1 LAASFDAPHDVPATH
16 RTTQFAAVQG
26 VPYNAIVGGTPL
38 KLCIMVDAE
47 DSTYAVPRKPRSM
60 EPVLAHIQTH
70 IAEPLSLERL
80 AALTGLSIWRFA
92 TVFRERVGMPPH
104 RYVSQLRVK
113 HAQALLRKGVSV
125 ASVASEA
132 GFYDQSHLA
141 RRFKRECGMTPT
153 QYQSESRGEA

>member
-1 LAASFDAPHDVPATH
+1 
-16 RTTQFAAVQG
+16 
-26 VPYNAIVGGTPL
+26 
-38 KLCIMVDAE
+38 MVDA
-47 DSTYAVPRKPRSM
+47 DLSTGACSRKTRSM
-60 EPVLAHIQTH
+60 EPVLAHIRAH

-80 AALTGLSIWRFA
+80 AALTGLSVWRFA

-104 RYVSQLRVK
+104 RYVSLLRVK

-125 ASVASEA
+125 ASVANEA

-153 QYQSESRGEA
+153 QYQTESRGQA